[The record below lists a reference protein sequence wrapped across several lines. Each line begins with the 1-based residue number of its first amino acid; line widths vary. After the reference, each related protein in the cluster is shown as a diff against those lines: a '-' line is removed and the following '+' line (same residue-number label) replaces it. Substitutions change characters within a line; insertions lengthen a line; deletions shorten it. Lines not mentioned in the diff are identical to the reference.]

1 MERER
6 ERERIGCFGFQ
17 KEKKDVIYTTHKLSL
32 SLFCPTQNDHHS
44 SLQKWY

>member
-1 MERER
+1 MER

-17 KEKKDVIYTTHKLSL
+17 KEKKDVIYTTHS
-32 SLFCPTQNDHHS
+32 SLFSAAQNDHHS